1 MRKYALPALG
11 TIAGLTALYVIV
23 MWLALWRFEVS
34 TDDAYVQADIAAVA
48 PKLAGYVA
56 KVRVTDNQRVKEG
69 DVLLELDTS
78 DIKPKVEQAA
88 ALVDARKA
96 AVENIDAKLKLQQ
109 SVIHQADAS
118 LASARA
124 DAERTR
130 KDIERYRRLAA
141 QGYVSKQRLELA
153 RADTGKADA
162 ATERARA
169 ALEAERAQVPVIE
182 SSRSQAL
189 AELKQAHA
197 QLALAQADLDNATLR
212 APFDGIIGNRTVQTG
227 QYVRAGVQTMVVVPL
242 PAVYIVAN
250 FKETQIGGMVTGQPV
265 RISVDALPGVDLAG
279 HIESFAPASG
289 ALFSL
294 LPPENA
300 TGNFTKIVQ
309 RIPVRI
315 RVEGEPEAIAKLRAG
330 MSVGVTVDVRDAPR
344 KDTSLQVTK

>member
-1 MRKYALPALG
+1 MRKYALPVLG
-11 TIAGLTALYVIV
+11 TIAGLTALYVV
-23 MWLALWRFEVS
+23 AMWLAVWRFEVS
-34 TDDAYVQADIAAVA
+34 TDDAYVQADIAAIA
-48 PKLAGYVA
+48 PKLAGYVEKIA
-56 KVRVTDNQRVKEG
+56 VEDNQRVKAG
-69 DVLLELDTS
+69 DILLTLNTS

-88 ALVDARKA
+88 ALVEARKA
-96 AVENIDAKLKLQQ
+96 AVENTDAKLKLQR

-118 LASARA
+118 LASAKA

-130 KDIERYRRLAA
+130 KDIARYRRLAA
-141 QGYVSKQRLELA
+141 QGYVSKQRLEIA
-153 RADTGKADA
+153 RADTAKADA

-182 SSRSQAL
+182 SSRAQA
-189 AELKQAHA
+189 AADLKQAEA

-227 QYVRAGVQTMVVVPL
+227 QYVRAGVQAMVVVPL
-242 PAVYIVAN
+242 PAVYVVAN
-250 FKETQIGGMVTGQPV
+250 FKETQIGGMSVGQPA
-265 RISVDALPGVDLAG
+265 RISVDALPDVDLTG
-279 HIESFAPASG
+279 RIESFAPASG

-315 RVEGEPEAIAKLRAG
+315 RVEGEPEVIARLRAG
-330 MSVGVTVDVRDAPR
+330 MSVGVTVDVRDAP
-344 KDTSLQVTK
+344 KPNEPLQVAK